1 MAVQS
6 NLRIPHDPF
15 LDSISL
21 CAPTMKKHFVLQRP
35 ELFLMVEVGPNRKG
49 YRSSKHG
56 KLMK

>member
-1 MAVQS
+1 MAVRS

-21 CAPTMKKHFVLQRP
+21 CAPTMKKHTQRP